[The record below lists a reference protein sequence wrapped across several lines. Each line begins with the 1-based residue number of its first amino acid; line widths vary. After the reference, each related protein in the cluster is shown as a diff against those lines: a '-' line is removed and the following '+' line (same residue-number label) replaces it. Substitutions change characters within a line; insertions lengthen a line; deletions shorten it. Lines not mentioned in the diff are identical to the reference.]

1 MHCKL
6 TLKSSNRKTGPIPV
20 SVTESTSC
28 PDSCPLKNSGVC
40 YAKNGY
46 TRITWS
52 KVDQHIWGSNWSDF
66 CSQVADLPA
75 GQVWRHNEAGD
86 LPHHDQQIDHQKLQQ
101 LTTANSG
108 KRGFTYT
115 HHDMVTSKA
124 NRKAIAEANK
134 NGFTI
139 NLSADSLAEADQL
152 VDLEIA
158 PVAVILPADQ
168 LTPVKT
174 PAGNHVAICPHSID
188 SSIQCVSCQ
197 LCTKAN
203 RKSIIGFPAHGTGKN
218 KLSSIVA

>member
-28 PDSCPLKNSGVC
+28 PNSCPLKDSGIC
-40 YAKNGY
+40 YAKNGPS
-46 TRITWS
+46 RFTWA
-52 KVDQHIWGSNWSDF
+52 KVNQHIWGSSWSEF
-66 CSQVADLPA
+66 CDQIADLPA

-86 LPHHDQQIDHQKLQQ
+86 LPHHDQQIDQQKLQQ
-101 LTTANSG
+101 LTAANSG

-115 HHDMVTSKA
+115 HHDMTSEA
-124 NRKAIAEANK
+124 NRSAVAAANSA
-134 NGFTI
+134 GFTI

-152 VDLEIA
+152 VSLQIA

-197 LCTKAN
+197 LCTKPN
-203 RKSIIGFPAHGTGKN
+203 RKAIIGFPAHGTGRN
-218 KLSSIVA
+218 KLNTIAA